1 MEKSE
6 QKLPYFK
13 NYKTCSSYFTKFLSK
28 IWPFYVF
35 EDSTFSESTYGQ
47 IWPFYIFGPG
57 NPGYILFVLPEME
70 KKDGK
75 EELEKDQRSSNAR
88 YIEYYKVL

>member
-13 NYKTCSSYFTKFLSK
+13 NYKTCSSYFTKIENL
-28 IWPFYVF
+28 
-35 EDSTFSESTYGQ
+35 TFSESSYGQ